1 MKLREQ
7 LRKVWEEVLGKSD
20 FSDSDC
26 IMDIGGD
33 SMAIYKICAI
43 CKEKYE
49 RTISPMDIF
58 MYPSINSY
66 TDFVLNGKSDQ
77 TSADAPNETKIMK
90 RRMHRK

>member
-49 RTISPMDIF
+49 ITISPMDIF
-58 MYPSINSY
+58 
-66 TDFVLNGKSDQ
+66 KSDQ